1 MTKILLVDDDKDQ
14 LKILSGFLKK
24 NGFDPVTAQNGI
36 KALEEFKKESFSI
49 LLTDLKMPEMDGE
62 KLISEI
68 NRINPLVKKIMITA
82 YADIQTTV
90 NVMKAGADDLIEKP
104 VNLEKLLEKLKKLE
118 SEYFRD
124 EESQEILSEIEIQNL
139 PVKIIGKSPEIKE
152 AMLRAGRVASKNW
165 TVLLNGETGTGK
177 ELFAKLIHLLSERK
191 NFSFVE
197 INCGAIPENLFE
209 SELFGHAKGA
219 FTGAD
224 KDKKGLVEIADK
236 GTLFLDEI
244 GEMPLLMQAKLLR
257 FLQEGKFQKVG
268 DTETRYSDVRIIAAT
283 NRDLTAMIKENL
295 FREDLFYRLS
305 VLDIEIPPLRQR
317 KEDIHLLTD
326 FFLEKYGQNS
336 FSFDDEAL
344 DSLVKYNFKG
354 NVREL
359 EHIVQKA
366 IAFSRTKIISK
377 QDLPPEI
384 RFFKE
389 NDSSIL
395 KEKVSVLE
403 KEMIIT
409 ALEKNSWNQTRAA
422 KSLGISER
430 VLRYKMQGY
439 SISKD

>member
-1 MTKILLVDDDKDQ
+1 MTKILVVDDDKDQ

-24 NGFDPVTAQNGI
+24 KGFDPVTAQNGV
-36 KALEEFKKESFSI
+36 KALEEFKKNSFSI

-68 NRINPLVKKIMITA
+68 NRINPIVKKIMITA
-82 YADIQTTV
+82 YADVETTV

-118 SEYFRD
+118 SEYFMD
-124 EESQEILSEIEIQNL
+124 EESEAIMSEIEIQNL
-139 PVKIIGKSPEIKE
+139 PVKIIGKSTEIKE
-152 AMLRAGRVASKNW
+152 AILRAGRVASKNW
-165 TVLLNGETGTGK
+165 TVLLKGETGTGK
-177 ELFAKLIHLLSERK
+177 ELFAKLIHLLSDRK
-191 NFSFVE
+191 DFSFVE

-326 FFLEKYGQNS
+326 FFLKKYGQSN

-344 DSLVKYNFKG
+344 NSLIKYNFKG

-366 IAFSRTKIISK
+366 IAFSRTNIISK
-377 QDLPPEI
+377 QDLPPEV
-384 RFFKE
+384 RFFRE
-389 NDSSIL
+389 DDSSIL

-409 ALEKNSWNQTRAA
+409 ALEKNGWNQTKAA